1 VSLLLNDTHCHLN
14 FEAFDL
20 DREQVIE
27 RARKVGIA
35 KILNPGV
42 DLATSQSAVK
52 LAEEYIEVF
61 AAVGIHPNSA
71 TEWNRNTLK
80 ELKSLASHPKVVA
93 IGEIGLDYY
102 RDFAPK
108 DEQKRVFLE
117 QLALAAEM
125 NLPVV
130 IHNRQASVDMINLLS
145 EWCVQLEAAG
155 VELVARPGVL
165 HSFSADSFTADKALS
180 IGFMIGISGPVTFH
194 NAANLQSLVELLPTE
209 RLLIETDAPFL
220 APHPLRGQRNE
231 PAYVVKIA
239 EKISSLHE
247 ISLEEV
253 ANITTANAERLFNW
267 RVSN

>member
-1 VSLLLNDTHCHLN
+1 MSILLTDTHCHLN
-14 FEAFDL
+14 FEAFDA

-27 RARKVGIA
+27 RARIAGLA
-35 KILNPGV
+35 KILNPAV
-42 DLATSQSAVK
+42 DLATSKEAIA
-52 LAEEYIEVF
+52 LAEKYSDVF

-71 TEWNRNTLK
+71 VEWKRNTLK
-80 ELKSLASHPKVVA
+80 ELKTLASHPRVVA

-102 RDFAPK
+102 RNRAPK
-108 DEQKRVFLE
+108 DVQQRVFLE

-130 IHNRQASVDMINLLS
+130 IHNRQASEDMINLLT

-165 HSFSADSFTADKALS
+165 HSFSADLTTATKALS
-180 IGFMIGISGPVTFH
+180 IGFMIGISGPVTFN
-194 NAANLQSLVELLPTE
+194 NAADLQSTVAFLPRE

-220 APHPLRGQRNE
+220 APHPHRGQRNE
-231 PAYVVKIA
+231 PAYVVKVA
-239 EKISSLHE
+239 ERISSLHGMF
-247 ISLEEV
+247 LEKV

-267 RVSN
+267 E